1 MVKIGDVCPLFFNPI
16 KDKFG
21 IEVDYIQKFYTG
33 DNIHLQIFANV
44 GESVSATL
52 IDLIND
58 TSTSISLSTYNQN
71 SEVVMH
77 YAVLTGLPDSDY
89 KVNVNGI
96 LSEPFCV
103 SSSSELLERTTLI
116 KYSHKDNNSVF
127 NNIFWIGDTQV
138 IFDWRVE
145 AGFKPN
151 GYTPKLENE
160 QYRNQWQ
167 EIKNLYSVPYDSYV
181 LTIGDACGVPYWYG
195 RHLNRIL
202 CLSKFI
208 VKDTGFV
215 RSENS
220 VPEMSQVIED
230 SQLFN
235 ITCGIE
241 PQYND
246 ISGKKI
252 PEEETYSI
260 TVGINPSNIGQCT
273 VTATGD
279 YIGILPS
286 SDGST
291 YIITAVSGGT
301 VTVSI
306 LAETG
311 YIVSQL
317 NVDKVSQG
325 AVDSYTFE
333 NIDSDHTMYV
343 WMAIDEEEQTDHDFL
358 IRSDLTNITY
368 SGIGECIRAIMTD
381 YPDGLT
387 QDITII
393 CISRATEVR
402 GSQYNSGYGIWA
414 ANFSDWN
421 QNSLYT
427 LTIDG
432 KNLYTLDC
440 KWLGGMVF
448 DSIDNIIFKN
458 LSIKNYYNQLGQSA
472 PEELAAIMFR
482 KSNKGNK
489 CKNIL
494 LYNCNFNGYC
504 VNNSGNR
511 VYAWAGVRLKDTANC
526 IVRKCTF
533 KDAGSVVLMIS
544 GCSSAEITGN
554 SIQGDYHTD
563 SSTSLIS
570 HPVIISAS
578 GENGILK
585 MADNDLNG
593 DSMREYS
600 VSLSGFK
607 QIDIHRNTIRN
618 GAGQFFSISKVDKM
632 SIVDNVI
639 HDNITNGLYS
649 YTRRIFGCTDIGRL
663 EFKNNTAYMN
673 GTFSSSQEV
682 LSAGN
687 VSDLINCNNIVL
699 NPLGKCY
706 VLLTLNGITNSYT
719 AYNNL
724 YASQFYNDNPN
735 NRWSNF
741 KPLSCSNNNPEDGYL
756 NMSFTEQN
764 RLLSAF
770 QDKGYEIGSWALA
783 ETAVILNI
791 QTGGNDYKLISSL
804 VNTYQAYIA
813 GLPEFDFDYKRH
825 SADMATIGA
834 YNLQGIVWD
843 ETTDDSTGYE
853 GVNTVDQETFTDDSI
868 YQIPTGD
875 TIVLQLNS
883 KNRDVLLKTILTPE
897 TGASVVSF
905 GQVASLAL
913 ACVSQDEMYVRD
925 NSYDM
930 VIEQLSYE

>member
-1 MVKIGDVCPLFFNPI
+1 
-16 KDKFG
+16 
-21 IEVDYIQKFYTG
+21 
-33 DNIHLQIFANV
+33 
-44 GESVSATL
+44 
-52 IDLIND
+52 
-58 TSTSISLSTYNQN
+58 
-71 SEVVMH
+71 
-77 YAVLTGLPDSDY
+77 
-89 KVNVNGI
+89 
-96 LSEPFCV
+96 
-103 SSSSELLERTTLI
+103 
-116 KYSHKDNNSVF
+116 
-127 NNIFWIGDTQV
+127 
-138 IFDWRVE
+138 
-145 AGFKPN
+145 
-151 GYTPKLENE
+151 
-160 QYRNQWQ
+160 
-167 EIKNLYSVPYDSYV
+167 
-181 LTIGDACGVPYWYG
+181 
-195 RHLNRIL
+195 
-202 CLSKFI
+202 
-208 VKDTGFV
+208 
-215 RSENS
+215 
-220 VPEMSQVIED
+220 
-230 SQLFN
+230 
-235 ITCGIE
+235 
-241 PQYND
+241 
-246 ISGKKI
+246 
-252 PEEETYSI
+252 
-260 TVGINPSNIGQCT
+260 
-273 VTATGD
+273 
-279 YIGILPS
+279 
-286 SDGST
+286 
-291 YIITAVSGGT
+291 
-301 VTVSI
+301 
-306 LAETG
+306 
-311 YIVSQL
+311 
-317 NVDKVSQG
+317 
-325 AVDSYTFE
+325 
-333 NIDSDHTMYV
+333 
-343 WMAIDEEEQTDHDFL
+343 
-358 IRSDLTNITY
+358 
-368 SGIGECIRAIMTD
+368 
-381 YPDGLT
+381 
-387 QDITII
+387 
-393 CISRATEVR
+393 
-402 GSQYNSGYGIWA
+402 
-414 ANFSDWN
+414 
-421 QNSLYT
+421 
-427 LTIDG
+427 
-432 KNLYTLDC
+432 
-440 KWLGGMVF
+440 
-448 DSIDNIIFKN
+448 
-458 LSIKNYYNQLGQSA
+458 
-472 PEELAAIMFR
+472 
-482 KSNKGNK
+482 
-489 CKNIL
+489 
-494 LYNCNFNGYC
+494 
-504 VNNSGNR
+504 
-511 VYAWAGVRLKDTANC
+511 
-526 IVRKCTF
+526 
-533 KDAGSVVLMIS
+533 
-544 GCSSAEITGN
+544 
-554 SIQGDYHTD
+554 
-563 SSTSLIS
+563 
-570 HPVIISAS
+570 
-578 GENGILK
+578 